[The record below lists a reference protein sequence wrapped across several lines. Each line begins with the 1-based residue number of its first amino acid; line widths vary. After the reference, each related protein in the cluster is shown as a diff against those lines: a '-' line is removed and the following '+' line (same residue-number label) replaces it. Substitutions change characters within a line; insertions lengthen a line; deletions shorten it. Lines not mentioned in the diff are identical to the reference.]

1 MKIIQRVFIRIIV
14 VLVTLISAPAIAC
27 TVEEIVEM
35 VSDGSGYKAVR
46 EVCEREVDGAPRCSL
61 KEVVQ
66 FAQSG
71 KDEYEI
77 EERCGLCETPIC
89 ETRMGTCV
97 ITGGVGR
104 FREGGP
110 CGCPSPMGYVPG
122 IAACDN

>member
-1 MKIIQRVFIRIIV
+1 MNRSRSLLQGAIV
-14 VLVTLISAPAIAC
+14 SFVLAAHFPSAAC
-27 TVEEIVEM
+27 TVEEVVEM
-35 VSDGSGYKAVR
+35 ISDGSGYKAVR
-46 EVCEREVDGAPRCSL
+46 EACDREVDGAPRCSL
-61 KEVVQ
+61 RKVVQ

-71 KDEYEI
+71 MDEYEI

-97 ITGGVGR
+97 ITGGHGR
-104 FREGGP
+104 FKEGGP